1 MFLVTFLGTTGHD
14 WCYLKHPK
22 TCCFTGVVSQDEVVA
37 LRISL
42 HSCSKSE
49 CTSTC
54 QGTFALEKTLKW
66 RKLIWR
72 KWREWKQAEVVSKAM
87 SQATRLSK
95 LGGLLYDVVRCCKHK
110 QTAAKVLDCPEA
122 SRFIQLLTEENLS
135 RLRLQAFH
143 VFPRVSTC
151 FHVFPRVSTLWRAGG
166 ILHSGG
172 EESFRPAAGARAGQF
187 SSVLCVTLR
196 CSV

>member
-1 MFLVTFLGTTGHD
+1 MT
-14 WCYLKHPK
+14 
-22 TCCFTGVVSQDEVVA
+22 
-37 LRISL
+37 
-42 HSCSKSE
+42 
-49 CTSTC
+49 
-54 QGTFALEKTLKW
+54 
-66 RKLIWR
+66 
-72 KWREWKQAEVVSKAM
+72 EVVSKAM

-151 FHVFPRVSTLWRAGG
+151 FHVFPRVHFVKSRRNTALWW
-166 ILHSGG
+166 
-172 EESFRPAAGARAGQF
+172 
-187 SSVLCVTLR
+187 
-196 CSV
+196 

>member
-1 MFLVTFLGTTGHD
+1 
-14 WCYLKHPK
+14 
-22 TCCFTGVVSQDEVVA
+22 
-37 LRISL
+37 
-42 HSCSKSE
+42 
-49 CTSTC
+49 
-54 QGTFALEKTLKW
+54 
-66 RKLIWR
+66 
-72 KWREWKQAEVVSKAM
+72 M

-151 FHVFPRVSTLWRAGG
+151 FHVFPRVSTCPLC
-166 ILHSGG
+166 
-172 EESFRPAAGARAGQF
+172 EEQAEYCTLVVKSRSVQLPEHEQVSSRQF
-187 SSVLCVTLR
+187 SV
-196 CSV
+196 